1 MAYKFQLGAAKLGG
15 AIESTGEVKGTSI
28 DASDGNITDVA
39 DIALDTISA
48 DGNSITVSMK
58 PSQATAFQ
66 VSASNGVYLFADT
79 DASSLH
85 APKGMALD
93 PDGFVKAD
101 SNSNNYRIF
110 ASNGSEATLAATFS
124 SATTAL
130 AGALTLGTDLA
141 VAHGG
146 TGASTAAAAR
156 TNLGLVIG
164 TDVEPHS
171 DKLTE
176 LATMA
181 QNTADALADLSNTDV
196 NSINVTTLGNTEVNK
211 VVTADAAG
219 DVIFIGASAN
229 VTFDKSANS
238 FEFADN
244 AKAMF
249 GTGDD
254 VSIHWDGSTM
264 KIGTDTSGAPITI
277 GHATSSVTIGDNL
290 TVSGDLTVQGT
301 TTTVN
306 STVVEIADKNI
317 LLASG
322 SADDSAAN
330 GGGFTIVSGDGNKTF
345 NYVAANESLQSN
357 QHLDVANGKAYL
369 INGASVLNATTLGST
384 VVASSLTSVGTI
396 ATGVWQGTAID
407 DTYIGTIDNANKVAL
422 SALDIDGATDIGED
436 LVDADLLIVDNGAG
450 GTNRKVA
457 MTRIK
462 SYIGN
467 TGRLLSNDTTAIT
480 AAGPTNITKEFTMVD
495 TTSNAVAV
503 TMPDIT
509 DAVLGKVFVIKDVG
523 NNAGTSGRAIT
534 INDSASGHQ
543 IDGAASITH
552 ESDRAAVSLIACK
565 NGSTFFYSVY

>member
-85 APKGMALD
+85 APKGLALD
-93 PDGFVKAD
+93 PDGYVKAD

-543 IDGAASITH
+543 IDGAASITL